1 MATASQ
7 SIPAA
12 GGDRHDGR
20 AADRDDGPAPSRRAR
35 NAADKRRAILDGAR
49 GVFMAEGFGGASMDA
64 IAEAAGVSK
73 MTLYR
78 YFDSKEA
85 LFAGGIEGLCERIL
99 ARDPGAALEDLP
111 PREAL
116 TGFARRLLAT
126 VYAPETLALHRVVV
140 AESARFPELGRL
152 FYDSGPGRNIAALA
166 DYLASRRGD
175 PRLAI
180 NDPWKAAEQFSELVR
195 GYTHLRLLL
204 GIEDVPDAAAREAL
218 IAEAVAR
225 FMGEGG

>member
-1 MATASQ
+1 METQSQ
-7 SIPAA
+7 SVQI
-12 GGDRHDGR
+12 
-20 AADRDDGPAPSRRAR
+20 DDGAAETAPSRRAQ

-49 GVFMAEGFGGASMDA
+49 GVFMGEGFGGASMDA
-64 IAEAAGVSK
+64 IAESAGVSK

-85 LFAGGIEGLCERIL
+85 LFAGVIADLCEGIV
-99 ARDPGAALEDLP
+99 AVDPGAALEDLP
-111 PREAL
+111 PEEAL
-116 TGFARRLLAT
+116 TRFARRLMAT
-126 VYAPETLALHRVVV
+126 VYAPETLALHRVVL
-140 AESARFPELGRL
+140 AEGMRFPELGRL

-166 DYLASRRGD
+166 DYLASHKDD

-180 NDPWKAAEQFSELVR
+180 SDPQKAAEQFSELVR

-204 GIEDVPDAAAREAL
+204 GIEAPPDAAAREAL

-225 FMGEGG
+225 FIGQGGRRG

>member
-1 MATASQ
+1 METQSQ
-7 SIPAA
+7 SVPREDEA
-12 GGDRHDGR
+12 
-20 AADRDDGPAPSRRAR
+20 PETAPSRRAR
-35 NAADKRRAILDGAR
+35 NAADKRRVILDGAR
-49 GVFMAEGFGGASMDA
+49 GLFMAEGFGGAGMDA
-64 IAEAAGVSK
+64 IADAAGVSK

-85 LFAGGIEGLCERIL
+85 LFAGVIADLCEGIV
-99 ARDPGAALEDLP
+99 AVDPGAVLADLP
-111 PREAL
+111 PEEAL
-116 TGFARRLLAT
+116 TRFARRLMAT

-140 AESARFPELGRL
+140 AEGMRFPELGRL

-166 DYLASRRGD
+166 DYLASHKDD

-180 NDPWKAAEQFSELVR
+180 SDPRKAAEQFSELVR

-204 GIEDVPDAAAREAL
+204 GIEAPPDAAAREAL

-225 FMGEGG
+225 FLKS